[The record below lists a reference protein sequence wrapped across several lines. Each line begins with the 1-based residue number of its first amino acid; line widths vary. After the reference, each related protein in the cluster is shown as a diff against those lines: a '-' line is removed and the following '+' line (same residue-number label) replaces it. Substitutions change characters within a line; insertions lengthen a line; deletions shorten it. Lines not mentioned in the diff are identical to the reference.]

1 MSVLFDNVLLK
12 YRNGSS
18 QMLDS
23 FTQVQLTCRP
33 LNAIPLLDAYDKRQS
48 QTLNIIC

>member
-1 MSVLFDNVLLK
+1 MSVLFGNVLLK

-18 QMLDS
+18 QMPDS

-33 LNAIPLLDAYDKRQS
+33 LHALLLLDAHDGRQW
-48 QTLNIIC
+48 QTLSISC